1 MSEFFKNLRA
11 RDGYNSETPAD
22 TREAAVA
29 AALVLIHAKVSNS
42 PERHTIVQEELQR
55 LSSYADLIQ
64 QALKTD

>member
-11 RDGYNSETPAD
+11 KDGYNGETPED
-22 TREAAVA
+22 SREAAVA

-42 PERHTIVQEELQR
+42 PERHTILQEELQR

-64 QALKTD
+64 QALNTN